1 MIFCKCM
8 MVATHGWRG
17 GDPRNMLIVPTETV
31 IRVAAS
37 HDTTVFVTAGGRL
50 YIGQYTGHERGSL
63 KQVELG
69 SRCVRDAAV
78 YRGQVVFVTDAGE
91 VFTRDLA
98 GGEVR
103 SLPVLEPKKTCT
115 HGQEEK
121 GRKVRVRAVAAGTD
135 HILFLS
141 AQDEIWV
148 QGCGPALGLFT
159 NKTENEITNPA
170 RVDFFKGRRVLQVEA
185 GAYFTVALVEALPPV
200 HSDPSAD
207 GDHIPDYD
215 SFVRSCEQCRR
226 ETGDRV
232 LFEEAD
238 DGFEKCPLGLAV
250 RKDYGSHDHR
260 SDLLSPAPSSVN
272 MDGRSS
278 RNSAFHE
285 DGESSD
291 CVADDLDPTSGEA
304 SCNGTALNTPVESHS
319 GIELREMARQ
329 HKQSVGSD
337 FEVVDCGEDEADG
350 SEDGTRRK
358 GSSGGP
364 GSSLFINAD
373 AARQFISRQLSW
385 MTTNVDPGECGAPD
399 ADRINKYH
407 IDSATELIKE
417 NVASAANS
425 AASLVATGV
434 RTVSDKVGQLSRH
447 FSSSECAD
455 GELPDL
461 TPDSDPFPLDSLYTK
476 VPTPKMSKSDSYEC
490 NSLPRRLSD
499 ELSRKKTHSRTGS
512 GGISYPKISR
522 DGMFAVEKG
531 PEQVAK
537 NTSLIIDGGRHILNT
552 EVWAWGSASKGQL
565 GLGDLSHRSTP
576 TCITTLNHMGVTKVV
591 CGTHHTAALTIDGQ
605 VYIWNQKDTKDDV
618 DVATAEPKSH
628 RPSYWKVW
636 VWGDNSGGQ
645 GGPNTT
651 TASTSSSAPSPSKSP
666 SKSPNKMS
674 TAASSIMSPRRLDV
688 PEEGGGLLVRDL
700 ASGDNYLIVITVDGL
715 TYYIGKL
722 RNEDE
727 AKVQQIPVG
736 DATVHCRSVLC
747 QCDSVVCTTDEMH
760 PQVMLA
766 QATVVKFVKSETT
779 FLSLLKAVVQHVVR
793 PFLSSCSSSTKG
805 TSSSPSS
812 STSQKDTSSSSSGTG
827 NAASDNN
834 QMHQTKQQ
842 LLEAYLDVTQAV
854 ASSLSDLLDDQ
865 AADVTAAI
873 PIIRQVEEHKSIYQ
887 RYMKLVCD
895 AVAMSGLT
903 ITTKEATAVLEKCQT
918 VFASSVPEEKRRNP
932 SDLFSYLILRPLQH
946 IHEYESFLQTMKSD
960 GENYYSPFTL
970 DKIRVAHAHWRQLSI
985 TAHKNLLEA
994 EDTKNFWETC
1004 SFKMVEALS
1013 TPSRRMLRES
1023 RTHPINVH
1031 NAGRFSSHSFVLLT
1045 DILVHIQYSTF
1056 STYNLNTMWVEAVS
1070 NAPNVQH
1077 GIYITL
1083 PEETL
1088 TLTCPSS
1095 GDKNQWM
1102 YVLQEG
1108 IKRAVDKSEESGG
1121 TLTSLPRSA
1130 PLVRN
1135 ASFTF
1140 TKNPLYKDAT
1150 YSGQWVC
1157 GKLHGEGTMVWGD
1170 GRRYEGQFRQ
1180 NVYHGSGRLEV
1191 PTGGGVN
1198 IYEGTWK
1205 NGKLEGKG
1213 IIRYANKDV
1222 YIGNLKESQPH
1233 GHGEL
1238 KKGRFSSQAASIYT
1252 GEWSSGVK
1260 HGYGVLDEIAKGE
1273 KYMGTWQ
1280 NNVRHG
1286 PGMVVT
1292 MNGVYYEGNFHQN
1305 KLTGCGLMM
1314 FEDKTYFE
1322 GELGMGGTFAGKGSL
1337 HYPSG
1342 DTIEGTF
1349 TGNWEDGIKING
1361 VLQKGIGSPDE
1372 DNVPKSFG
1380 KFSVHADQ
1388 KWTAVVR
1395 QCQEQL
1401 GLFTGTDITT
1411 IKQVWETLAKRL
1423 ESEKQASQRHGG
1435 SLDLLDGIDR
1445 IPDARDELT
1454 YQFFMEIHTYLG
1466 KAFGNRLHPLGQ
1478 LLLSLVDAFRAT
1490 YGGVVA
1496 HSRLL
1501 PYAVQ
1506 EVRSFTSRLYQLVR
1520 VLFPVLPPES
1530 ESVLLEP
1537 GDEEQEEIV
1546 VTPAFVIHP
1555 WLLPHV
1561 YSPLSTLYVLQHQHK
1576 DEEYWRRLL
1585 KWNKQPDTALM
1596 TFLGVDVKFWLPEG
1610 ASLVESSRTLGTL
1623 KDQHFTEA
1631 IETLQMLS
1639 TSFSPRDKLN
1649 LIHSTFQLVSK
1660 AVMAK
1665 LGSNY
1670 LWSMDDLF
1678 PVFQYVVVR
1687 SRIQHLGAEI
1697 QLVDDLLEP
1706 HMQHGE
1712 LGIMFTTLRACYYQI
1727 QNEKLTHML

>member
-1 MIFCKCM
+1 MLQCM

-37 HDTTVFVTAGGRL
+37 QDTTVFVTAGGKL
-50 YIGQYTGHERGSL
+50 YIGQYTGQGRGSL
-63 KQVELG
+63 KQVDLG

-91 VFTRDLA
+91 VFTRELA

-103 SLPVLEPKKTCT
+103 PLPVLEPKKTCT

-135 HILFLS
+135 HILFQS

-200 HSDPSAD
+200 HSDPTAETD
-207 GDHIPDYD
+207 PIPDYD

-232 LFEEAD
+232 LFEAD
-238 DGFEKCPLGLAV
+238 DGFEKCPLGLGV
-250 RKDYGSHDHR
+250 RKDSSAHDHR

-291 CVADDLDPTSGEA
+291 CVADDFDPTSGEA
-304 SCNGTALNTPVESHS
+304 SCNGTTVNTPVESHS
-319 GIELREMARQ
+319 GIELKELSRQ
-329 HKQSVGSD
+329 HKPSIGSEY
-337 FEVVDCGEDEADG
+337 EVLDCGEDALEGGEGGLA
-350 SEDGTRRK
+350 RK
-358 GSSGGP
+358 GSSGG
-364 GSSLFINAD
+364 GGNSLFINAD

-385 MTTNVDPGECGAPD
+385 MTTNADTGECIPQD
-399 ADRINKYH
+399 VDRINKYH

-461 TPDSDPFPLDSLYTK
+461 TPDSDPFTLESLYTK
-476 VPTPKMSKSDSYEC
+476 APAPKMSKSDSYEC

-499 ELSRKKTHSRTGS
+499 ELSRKKCHSRTAS

-522 DGMFAVEKG
+522 DGMLTVEKG

-537 NTSLIIDGGRHILNT
+537 NTTRIIDGGRHILNT

-576 TCITTLNHMGVTKVV
+576 TCVTSLNHMGVTKVV

-605 VYIWNQKDTKDDV
+605 V
-618 DVATAEPKSH
+618 
-628 RPSYWKVW
+628 W

-645 GGPNTT
+645 GGPATPTNNNKN
-651 TASTSSSAPSPSKSP
+651 SSPSAPSPSKSP
-666 SKSPNKMS
+666 SKSPNRMNPL
-674 TAASSIMSPRRLDV
+674 ASSIVSPRRLDV
-688 PEEGGGLLVRDL
+688 PEESGVGLVRDL
-700 ASGDNYLIVITVDGL
+700 ASGDTYLIVITVEGL

-722 RNEDE
+722 RTEEE
-727 AKVQQIPVG
+727 AKVQRIPVG
-736 DATVHCRSVLC
+736 DATMHCRSVLC
-747 QCDSVVCTTDEMH
+747 QCDSVVCTTDDVH
-760 PQVMLA
+760 PQ
-766 QATVVKFVKSETT
+766 VVKFVRSETT
-779 FLSLLKAVVQHVVR
+779 FLSVVKTVVQHVVR
-793 PFLSSCSSSTKG
+793 PFLASSSSTKA
-805 TSSSPSS
+805 TIASPPPPPHRK
-812 STSQKDTSSSSSGTG
+812 TPTVPPQRQAMLSQ
-827 NAASDNN
+827 
-834 QMHQTKQQ
+834 QTKQ
-842 LLEAYLDVTQAV
+842 LLNAYLDVTQAV
-854 ASSLSDLLDDQ
+854 ASSLNDLLDDQ
-865 AADVTAAI
+865 AADVTATI

-887 RYMKLVCD
+887 KYMKLVCD

-903 ITTKEATAVLEKCQT
+903 HIIKDATAILEKCQP
-918 VFASSVPEEKRRNP
+918 VFAALVPEDKRRTS

-946 IHEYESFLQTMKSD
+946 IHEYESFLQTMKTD

-970 DKIRVAHAHWRQLSI
+970 DKIRVAHAHWRQLSV
-985 TAHKNLLEA
+985 AAQKHQLEA
-994 EDTKNFWETC
+994 EETKNFWETC
-1004 SFKMVEALS
+1004 SNLKMVEALS
-1013 TPSRRMLRES
+1013 SPSRRMLRES
-1023 RTHPINVH
+1023 KSHPINVH

-1056 STYNLNTMWVEAVS
+1056 STYNLNTMWVESVS
-1070 NAPNVQH
+1070 NLPSVQN
-1077 GIYITL
+1077 GVYITL
-1083 PEETL
+1083 PEDML

-1102 YVLQEG
+1102 YALQEG
-1108 IKRAVDKSEESGG
+1108 IKRAVDKSEDSAG
-1121 TLTSLPRSA
+1121 TITAIPRSP
-1130 PLVRN
+1130 PLVRK
-1135 ASFTF
+1135 ASYTF
-1140 TKNPLYKDAT
+1140 SKNPLYKDAI

-1157 GKLHGEGTMVWGD
+1157 GKLHGQGTMAWGD

-1180 NVYHGSGRLEV
+1180 NVYHGSGRLDV
-1191 PTGGGVN
+1191 PTAGGVTV
-1198 IYEGTWK
+1198 YEGTWK

-1222 YIGNLKESQPH
+1222 YIGNVHESQPH

-1252 GEWSSGVK
+1252 GEWSSGAK

-1273 KYMGTWQ
+1273 KYLGMWQ

-1372 DNVPKSFG
+1372 DNVPKSFE
-1380 KFSVHADQ
+1380 KFSVNADQ
-1388 KWTAVVR
+1388 KWTAVLR

-1401 GLFTGTDITT
+1401 GISLGTDITT
-1411 IKQVWETLAKRL
+1411 SKVWETLATRL
-1423 ESEKQASQRHGG
+1423 ELEKQASQWRSG
-1435 SLDLLDGIDR
+1435 SPDLLDGIDR
-1445 IPDARDELT
+1445 IPDTRTELT
-1454 YQFFMEIHTYLG
+1454 YHFFMEINTYLG

-1478 LLLSLVDAFRAT
+1478 LLQSLVDAFRAT

-1506 EVRSFTSRLYQLVR
+1506 EVRSFTSRLYKMVR
-1520 VLFPVLPPES
+1520 VLFPVLPVEG
-1530 ESVLLEP
+1530 ENVLLEP
-1537 GDEEQEEIV
+1537 DTEDQEEIV

-1561 YSPLSTLYVLQHQHK
+1561 YSPLSTLYVLHHQHK

-1610 ASLVESSRTLGTL
+1610 ASLVESSRTLGIL

-1649 LIHSTFQLVSK
+1649 LIHCTFQLVSK

-1727 QNEKLTHML
+1727 QNEKLTHLL

>member
-1 MIFCKCM
+1 
-8 MVATHGWRG
+8 
-17 GDPRNMLIVPTETV
+17 
-31 IRVAAS
+31 
-37 HDTTVFVTAGGRL
+37 
-50 YIGQYTGHERGSL
+50 
-63 KQVELG
+63 
-69 SRCVRDAAV
+69 
-78 YRGQVVFVTDAGE
+78 
-91 VFTRDLA
+91 
-98 GGEVR
+98 
-103 SLPVLEPKKTCT
+103 
-115 HGQEEK
+115 
-121 GRKVRVRAVAAGTD
+121 
-135 HILFLS
+135 
-141 AQDEIWV
+141 
-148 QGCGPALGLFT
+148 
-159 NKTENEITNPA
+159 
-170 RVDFFKGRRVLQVEA
+170 
-185 GAYFTVALVEALPPV
+185 
-200 HSDPSAD
+200 
-207 GDHIPDYD
+207 
-215 SFVRSCEQCRR
+215 
-226 ETGDRV
+226 
-232 LFEEAD
+232 
-238 DGFEKCPLGLAV
+238 
-250 RKDYGSHDHR
+250 
-260 SDLLSPAPSSVN
+260 
-272 MDGRSS
+272 
-278 RNSAFHE
+278 
-285 DGESSD
+285 
-291 CVADDLDPTSGEA
+291 
-304 SCNGTALNTPVESHS
+304 
-319 GIELREMARQ
+319 
-329 HKQSVGSD
+329 
-337 FEVVDCGEDEADG
+337 
-350 SEDGTRRK
+350 
-358 GSSGGP
+358 
-364 GSSLFINAD
+364 
-373 AARQFISRQLSW
+373 
-385 MTTNVDPGECGAPD
+385 
-399 ADRINKYH
+399 
-407 IDSATELIKE
+407 
-417 NVASAANS
+417 
-425 AASLVATGV
+425 
-434 RTVSDKVGQLSRH
+434 
-447 FSSSECAD
+447 
-455 GELPDL
+455 
-461 TPDSDPFPLDSLYTK
+461 
-476 VPTPKMSKSDSYEC
+476 
-490 NSLPRRLSD
+490 
-499 ELSRKKTHSRTGS
+499 
-512 GGISYPKISR
+512 
-522 DGMFAVEKG
+522 
-531 PEQVAK
+531 
-537 NTSLIIDGGRHILNT
+537 
-552 EVWAWGSASKGQL
+552 
-565 GLGDLSHRSTP
+565 
-576 TCITTLNHMGVTKVV
+576 
-591 CGTHHTAALTIDGQ
+591 
-605 VYIWNQKDTKDDV
+605 
-618 DVATAEPKSH
+618 
-628 RPSYWKVW
+628 
-636 VWGDNSGGQ
+636 
-645 GGPNTT
+645 
-651 TASTSSSAPSPSKSP
+651 
-666 SKSPNKMS
+666 
-674 TAASSIMSPRRLDV
+674 
-688 PEEGGGLLVRDL
+688 
-700 ASGDNYLIVITVDGL
+700 
-715 TYYIGKL
+715 
-722 RNEDE
+722 
-727 AKVQQIPVG
+727 
-736 DATVHCRSVLC
+736 
-747 QCDSVVCTTDEMH
+747 
-760 PQVMLA
+760 
-766 QATVVKFVKSETT
+766 
-779 FLSLLKAVVQHVVR
+779 
-793 PFLSSCSSSTKG
+793 
-805 TSSSPSS
+805 
-812 STSQKDTSSSSSGTG
+812 
-827 NAASDNN
+827 
-834 QMHQTKQQ
+834 
-842 LLEAYLDVTQAV
+842 
-854 ASSLSDLLDDQ
+854 
-865 AADVTAAI
+865 
-873 PIIRQVEEHKSIYQ
+873 
-887 RYMKLVCD
+887 MKLVCD

-903 ITTKEATAVLEKCQT
+903 ITSKEATAVLEKCQP
-918 VFASSVPEEKRRNP
+918 VFASLIPEEKRRNP

-946 IHEYESFLQTMKSD
+946 IHEYESFVQTMKSD

-970 DKIRVAHAHWRQLSI
+970 DKIRVAHAHWKQLSI

-1004 SFKMVEALS
+1004 SLKMVEALS

-1070 NAPNVQH
+1070 NVPNVQH

-1083 PEETL
+1083 PEDTL

-1130 PLVRN
+1130 PL
-1135 ASFTF
+1135 
-1140 TKNPLYKDAT
+1140 
-1150 YSGQWVC
+1150 WVC

-1191 PTGGGVN
+1191 PMGGGANV
-1198 IYEGTWK
+1198 YEGTWK

-1361 VLQKGIGSPDE
+1361 VLQKGISSPDE

-1401 GLFTGTDITT
+1401 GLSAGTDITT
-1411 IKQVWETLAKRL
+1411 TK
-1423 ESEKQASQRHGG
+1423 
-1435 SLDLLDGIDR
+1435 
-1445 IPDARDELT
+1445 
-1454 YQFFMEIHTYLG
+1454 
-1466 KAFGNRLHPLGQ
+1466 

-1506 EVRSFTSRLYQLVR
+1506 EVRSFTSRLYQLVG
-1520 VLFPVLPPES
+1520 VLFPALPSES

-1537 GDEEQEEIV
+1537 GEEDQEEIV

-1649 LIHSTFQLVSK
+1649 LIHSTFQL